1 MYVNYYGLYYQI
13 IKLNVHIN
21 LSENTRKYYYS
32 SYLHKNLLK
41 TLDVTKFD
49 GFALT
54 TAKNGG
60 NVLQESCNSYKF
72 LHHQIMINDDEL
84 FFWYG

>member
-1 MYVNYYGLYYQI
+1 MYVNYYGLSYQI

-21 LSENTRKYYYS
+21 FSENTSS
-32 SYLHKNLLK
+32 SYLYKNLPK
-41 TLDVTKFD
+41 TLDVTNFD

-54 TAKNGG
+54 TPKNGAK
-60 NVLQESCNSYKF
+60 VLQESCNSCKS
-72 LHHQIMINDDEL
+72 LHHQIMINDDKL

>member
-1 MYVNYYGLYYQI
+1 MYVNYYGLSYQI

-21 LSENTRKYYYS
+21 FSENTSS
-32 SYLHKNLLK
+32 SYLYKNLPK
-41 TLDVTKFD
+41 TLDVTNFD

-54 TAKNGG
+54 TPKNGG
-60 NVLQESCNSYKF
+60 KVLQESCNSCKS
-72 LHHQIMINDDEL
+72 LHHQIMINDDKL